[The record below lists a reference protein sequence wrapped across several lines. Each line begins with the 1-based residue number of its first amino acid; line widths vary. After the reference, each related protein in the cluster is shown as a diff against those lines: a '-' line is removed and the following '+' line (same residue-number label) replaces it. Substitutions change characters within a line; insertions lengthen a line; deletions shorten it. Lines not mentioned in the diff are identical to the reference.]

1 MWGCLGIDIM
11 NRHFQHYQCTPLLR
25 QPMDPKNPRSRGP
38 PGCFTFF
45 IPKKLKLSYLRVE
58 LGAALPMDRSLV
70 DLLGFAWAVALD
82 LSLVDCIK
90 VLKNVRVDLE

>member
-1 MWGCLGIDIM
+1 MITCDIIFVFTCFVSL
-11 NRHFQHYQCTPLLR
+11 NILTELN
-25 QPMDPKNPRSRGP
+25 MDPKDPRTRGP

-45 IPKKLKLSYLRVE
+45 IPKKLKLSYLRIE